1 MGLIVEYARRRNVV
15 AIIRGLRAVS
25 DFEYELQIAL
35 MNRRLAPEVCTVFM
49 APHER
54 YAYVN
59 SSIVRELVRFGVVPE
74 ELVPAPVA
82 QRLRAWIARQR
93 D

>member
-1 MGLIVEYARRRNVV
+1 
-15 AIIRGLRAVS
+15 
-25 DFEYELQIAL
+25 
-35 MNRRLAPEVCTVFM
+35 M